1 MSIKTGPIENA
12 APKRARSRRAF
23 LVTLVGATA
32 WIADGAVL
40 ARAAIASALALPDK
54 IAGIAIPDTSITRAA
69 ADLAAAASPGF
80 LFNHCVR
87 TFLFGALVAEN
98 HGVQYDAEIAFVA
111 SALHDLGLIEQ
122 YSSKDEPF
130 EIDGADAAKRFLK
143 QRGFSAAKA
152 EVVWDAIAMHTS
164 ALSDRK
170 GPEVALVAVG
180 AGTDVFGGHLRL
192 LSPAAVSAVLTR
204 FPRLH
209 FNAGFE
215 RILLDYCQ
223 RKPLAQS
230 GTWTDELCRSHVHGV
245 AFPTIEHGLKTSPFR
260 E

>member
-1 MSIKTGPIENA
+1 
-12 APKRARSRRAF
+12 
-23 LVTLVGATA
+23 L
-32 WIADGAVL
+32 
-40 ARAAIASALALPDK
+40 
-54 IAGIAIPDTSITRAA
+54 IPDTSIARAA
-69 ADLAAAASPGF
+69 ADLAAGACPDF

-87 TFLFGALVAEN
+87 TFLFGALITRN
-98 HGVQYDAEIAFVA
+98 HAVQYDAETAFVA
-111 SALHDLGLIEQ
+111 SALHDLGLIER

-130 EIDGADAAKRFLK
+130 EIDGADAAKRFLR
-143 QRGFSAAKA
+143 QRGFPVAKA

-170 GPEVALVAVG
+170 GPEVALVGVG
-180 AGTDVFGGHLRL
+180 AGTDVFGGQLHTLAPD
-192 LSPAAVSAVLTR
+192 SVSAVLTA

-230 GTWTDELCRSHVHGV
+230 GTWTDELCRSHVRGV
-245 AFPTIEHGLKTSPFR
+245 AFPSIEHELMASPFDD
-260 E
+260 